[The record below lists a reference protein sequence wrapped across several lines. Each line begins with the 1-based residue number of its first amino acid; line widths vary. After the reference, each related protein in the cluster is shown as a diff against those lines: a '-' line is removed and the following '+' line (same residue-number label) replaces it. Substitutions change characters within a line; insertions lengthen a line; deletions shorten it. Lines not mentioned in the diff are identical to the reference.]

1 MSSNRG
7 PSSALLR
14 PIPRRVRSLD
24 GQTIDTS
31 GDRWSFQ
38 SSVDGGQLLL
48 LSWAALKQPAVFAA
62 HAIEYVK
69 LYVADRL
76 TRKKPRTVTND
87 FGMFQR
93 FGKWLASQHQHQRS
107 FDWSALTEELARG
120 FLAQGMNTADK
131 GNDFSRLRTF
141 YEWAVARGIRGFD
154 ASLLRRLQA
163 ITAVGNA
170 KGHHVRFRDPLRG
183 PFSPDEL
190 LLLRR
195 AILDGKGTD
204 ADRAGVMLHL
214 ELGHNAL
221 ATIRL
226 KNRDLLRFETSAA
239 AFYQLDV
246 PRVKK
251 RTAQRETKRRPIS
264 NRLGDLLTG
273 LRKGGPDD
281 PLFHWFSS
289 TRPET
294 DARSA
299 MKRFSIA
306 AALISPRT
314 GKRLLMS
321 PRRFRFTIATHMA
334 EEGASLFHI
343 AEVLDHS
350 DTQNVRVY
358 VETAASIADP
368 VAKATDSALE
378 PLVKRFQGK
387 IAESD
392 ADSQDRLIP
401 ASAPH
406 LEIDL
411 LDVGGIGLCGLD
423 LRAEGPC
430 RLLPPISCYLCPS
443 FAALRNGPH
452 EQILRSIEG
461 FLENGRQ
468 TNDKRILMQLEDV
481 RAGISQVIT
490 ALRTQREGP

>member
-1 MSSNRG
+1 MPDEAIRVG
-7 PSSALLR
+7 LPTV
-14 PIPRRVRSLD
+14 PRQVRSLD
-24 GQTIDTS
+24 GQIVDTS
-31 GDRWSFQ
+31 SDAWSFQ
-38 SSVDGGQLLL
+38 ASVDGGQLLL
-48 LSWAALKQPAVFAA
+48 LSWAALKQPAGFAA
-62 HAIEYVK
+62 CAIKCVK
-69 LYVADRL
+69 LYLADRL
-76 TRKKPRTVTND
+76 TRKKPRTVAND

-93 FGKWLASQHQHQRS
+93 FGKWLASQHQRS
-107 FDWSALTEELARG
+107 FDWTDLTEGLARG

-170 KGHHVRFRDPLRG
+170 KGHHVRFRDAVRG
-183 PFSPDEL
+183 PFSAEEL
-190 LLLRR
+190 LLIRR

-204 ADRAGVMLHL
+204 ADRAGIMLHL

-226 KNRDLLRFETSAA
+226 KNKDLLRFETSAGV
-239 AFYQLDV
+239 FYQLDV

-251 RTAQRETKRRPIS
+251 RTAHRETKRRPIS
-264 NRLGDLLTG
+264 KHLGDLLMS
-273 LRKGGPDD
+273 LREGGADD
-281 PLFHWFSS
+281 PLFHWFSP
-289 TRPET
+289 TRAET

-299 MKRFSIA
+299 MKRFSMA
-306 AALISPRT
+306 AALVSPRT
-314 GKRLLMS
+314 GKRLLIS

-358 VETAASIADP
+358 VETASSIADQ

-387 IAESD
+387 IADSES
-392 ADSQDRLIP
+392 AMGALIP

-406 LEIDL
+406 LGIDN
-411 LDVGGIGLCGLD
+411 LDVGGIGVCGLD
-423 LRAEGPC
+423 APAEGPC

-443 FAALRNGPH
+443 FVALRDGPH
-452 EQILRSIEG
+452 ESMLHSIETFVASG
-461 FLENGRQ
+461 GSE
-468 TNDKRILMQLEDV
+468 NDKRILMQLEDV
-481 RAGISQVIT
+481 RAGIQQVIS
-490 ALRTQREGP
+490 AVRIQRESA

>member
-24 GQTIDTS
+24 GQTIDAS
-31 GDRWSFQ
+31 GDSWSFQ

-48 LSWAALKQPAVFAA
+48 LSWAALRQPAVFAA

-69 LYVADRL
+69 LYLADRL
-76 TRKKPRTVTND
+76 TRKKPRTVAND

-93 FGKWLASQHQHQRS
+93 FGRWLASQHQRS
-107 FDWSALTEELARG
+107 FDWSDLTEGLARG
-120 FLAQGMNTADK
+120 FLAHGMNTADK

-141 YEWAVARGIRGFD
+141 YEWSVAHGIGGFD
-154 ASLLRRLQA
+154 TAFLRTLQA
-163 ITAVGNA
+163 ITAVGNS
-170 KGHHVRFRDPLRG
+170 KGHHVRFRDAVRG
-183 PFSPDEL
+183 PFSSDEL
-190 LLLRR
+190 LLIRR
-195 AILDGKGTD
+195 AVVDRKGTD
-204 ADRAGVMLHL
+204 VDRAGVMLHL

-226 KNRDLLRFETSAA
+226 KNKDLLRFETSAGV
-239 AFYQLDV
+239 FYQLDV

-264 NRLGDLLTG
+264 QHLGDLLTN
-273 LRKGGPDD
+273 LRQGSSEE
-281 PLFHWFSS
+281 PLFQWFSS
-289 TRPET
+289 TRPEA

-299 MKRFSIA
+299 MKRFSKA
-306 AALISPRT
+306 AGLISPRT
-314 GKRLLMS
+314 GKPLLMS

-368 VAKATDSALE
+368 VAKATDFALK
-378 PLVKRFQGK
+378 PLVERFQGK
-387 IAESD
+387 IVEANGD
-392 ADSQDRLIP
+392 PQGRPIP

-406 LEIDL
+406 LEIEL

-423 LRAEGPC
+423 VRADGPC

-443 FAALRNGPH
+443 FAALRDGPH
-452 EQILRSIEG
+452 EQMLHSIEG
-461 FLENGRQ
+461 FLENAGR

-490 ALRTQREGP
+490 ALRIQREGP

>member
-1 MSSNRG
+1 MSMRENARSQQ
-7 PSSALLR
+7 LR
-14 PIPRRVRSLD
+14 VIPAQVRSLD
-24 GQTIDTS
+24 GQIVDTS
-31 GDRWSFQ
+31 GDSWAFQ
-38 SSVDGGQLLL
+38 SSFDGGQLLF

-62 HAIEYVK
+62 RAIHCVK
-69 LYVADRL
+69 IYLADRL
-76 TRKKPRTVTND
+76 TRKKPRTVAND
-87 FGMFQR
+87 FGMFLR
-93 FGKWLASQHQHQRS
+93 FGKWLASQGQRS
-107 FDWSALTEELARG
+107 FDWRQLTEGLARG
-120 FLAQGMNTADK
+120 FLAHGMTTADK

-141 YEWAVARGIRGFD
+141 FDWSVAHSVGGFD
-154 ASLLRRLQA
+154 PSFLRRLQA
-163 ITAVGNA
+163 VTAVGNA
-170 KGHHVRFRDPLRG
+170 KGHHVRFRDAVRG

-190 LLLRR
+190 LLIRR
-195 AILDGKGTD
+195 AIVDGKGTD
-204 ADRAGVMLHL
+204 VDRAGVMLHL

-226 KNRDLLRFETSAA
+226 KNRDLLRFDTNAGI
-239 AFYQLDV
+239 FYQLDV

-264 NRLGDLLTG
+264 QNLGDLLTS
-273 LRKGGPDD
+273 LRQGGPND

-289 TRPET
+289 SRAET

-299 MKRFSIA
+299 MRRFSKA
-306 AALISPRT
+306 AGLVSPRT
-314 GKRLLMS
+314 GQLLTIS

-358 VETAASIADP
+358 VETASSITEP

-387 IAESD
+387 IV
-392 ADSQDRLIP
+392 DSAGCSQGPLIP

-406 LEIDL
+406 LGIDH
-411 LDVGGIGLCGLD
+411 LDVGGIGLCGLNA
-423 LRAEGPC
+423 RADGPC

-443 FAALRNGPH
+443 FAALRDGPH
-452 EQILRSIEG
+452 EQMLHSIET
-461 FLENGRQ
+461 FLASGGQ

-481 RAGISQVIT
+481 RAGILQVVS
-490 ALRTQREGP
+490 AVRTERESA

>member
-1 MSSNRG
+1 LARNTLNEAVDLQRKHHLVDRG
-7 PSSALLR
+7 
-14 PIPRRVRSLD
+14 RRDSKITLHIGLCR
-24 GQTIDTS
+24 
-31 GDRWSFQ
+31 R
-38 SSVDGGQLLL
+38 SSVHLRVVVNKSQVLPLL
-48 LSWAALKQPAVFAA
+48 FG
-62 HAIEYVK
+62 
-69 LYVADRL
+69 DRL
-76 TRKKPRTVTND
+76 TRKKPRTVAND

-93 FGKWLASQHQHQRS
+93 FGKWLGLQRQRS
-107 FDWSALTEELARG
+107 FDWMRLTEGLARG
-120 FLAQGMNTADK
+120 FLAHGMTTADK

-141 YEWAVARGIRGFD
+141 YEWSVAHGIGGFD
-154 ASLLRRLQA
+154 PSFLRRLQA

-170 KGHHVRFRDPLRG
+170 KGHHVRFRDAVRG

-190 LLLRR
+190 LMIRR
-195 AILDGKGTD
+195 AIVDGKGTD

-226 KNRDLLRFETSAA
+226 KNKDLLRFETSAGI
-239 AFYQLDV
+239 FYQLDV

-264 NRLGDLLTG
+264 KYLGDLLTS

-289 TRPET
+289 TRAET
-294 DARSA
+294 SARSA
-299 MKRFSIA
+299 MKRFSREA
-306 AALISPRT
+306 GLVSPRT

-358 VETAASIADP
+358 VETASSITEP

-387 IAESD
+387 IVESVG
-392 ADSQDRLIP
+392 DSQGRLIP

-406 LEIDL
+406 LEIDF

-423 LRAEGPC
+423 VRADGLC

-443 FAALRNGPH
+443 FAALRDGPH
-452 EQILRSIEG
+452 ERMLRSIEG
-461 FLENGRQ
+461 FLENGGQ

-490 ALRTQREGP
+490 ALRTQRERP